1 MVKRAKELKQVSVK
15 KVLEEVQLAIDMAQ
29 SGPPPLP
36 LKTVTIE
43 FKTVVTVGGG
53 VGLTIP
59 IINSLGK
66 IEGDVTR
73 TNYNCIVLEPRVA
86 VSKAPMKGLSESVRS
101 IRDAI
106 RLAAE
111 FTPGLQFRSAKVK
124 MDFTVTEEGSI
135 NFILTG
141 KEALEGTHTITIE
154 FEK

>member
-1 MVKRAKELKQVSVK
+1 MAKKAKELRQVSVK
-15 KVLEEVQLAIDMAQ
+15 KVLEEVQLAIDMAK
-29 SGPPPLP
+29 SGSPPLP
-36 LKTVTIE
+36 IKTVTIE

-53 VGLTIP
+53 VELTIP
-59 IINSLGK
+59 LMDSLGK
-66 IEGDVTR
+66 IKGDVTK
-73 TNYNCIVLEPRVA
+73 TNYNCIILEPRA
-86 VSKAPMKGLSESVRS
+86 TVSKAKMKGLPESVRS

-106 RLAAE
+106 SLAAE